1 MTPSRYLKTRC
12 RNKPVTGSLCYNAIK
27 SANIESQFIILQRCE
42 FTIGPR
48 IDAPGPLFVT
58 KPDHD
63 GEAVDEFNEPRS
75 GIKFNLVIGEILA

>member
-1 MTPSRYLKTRC
+1 M
-12 RNKPVTGSLCYNAIK
+12 
-27 SANIESQFIILQRCE
+27 
-42 FTIGPR
+42 IGPR

-58 KPDHD
+58 KSDHD

>member
-1 MTPSRYLKTRC
+1 M
-12 RNKPVTGSLCYNAIK
+12 TGSLCYNAIK

-48 IDAPGPLFVT
+48 IDAPEPLFVT

>member
-1 MTPSRYLKTRC
+1 MYVNPGLTEP
-12 RNKPVTGSLCYNAIK
+12 
-27 SANIESQFIILQRCE
+27 FIILQRCE

-75 GIKFNLVIGEILA
+75 GIKIDLVIGEILA